1 MVILSICLLVLFI
14 VLICFI
20 LSTVTLSFR
29 YEKTIHKNELEIK
42 VQMWWGMLHYGKNI
56 KLGEPMANGKKAE
69 SEEGQEEEQPL
80 DEMDG
85 SFHALAKLLSD
96 LKEYRAATKEVTTD
110 IRLTNL
116 EISLS
121 YGTGNAPTTA
131 MATGILWGIVGTGI
145 SIIGRYFQLE
155 VVPKTEVVP
164 YFMMKKP
171 LELYVG
177 CIGKIKMANAI
188 RAIWKLARFMQSKKQ
203 LHKTGGKSHK
213 GKNQMA

>member
-1 MVILSICLLVLFI
+1 MVILSIFICVLFLLLVI
-14 VLICFI
+14 FI
-20 LSTVTLSFR
+20 LSTVTLSFD
-29 YEKTIHKNELEIK
+29 YERTIRKNELEIK
-42 VQMWWGMLHYGKNI
+42 VRMWRGLLHYRKNI
-56 KLGEPMANGKKAE
+56 KLGDPMASEKKAE
-69 SEEGQEEEQPL
+69 SEGEQDGLPL

-85 SFHALAKLLSD
+85 SFHALAKLLND
-96 LKEYRAATKEVTTD
+96 LKEYKAATKEVTTD
-110 IRLTNL
+110 IRLTRL

-145 SIIGRYFQLE
+145 SIIGRYFQLG

-171 LELYVG
+171 LELYFG
-177 CIGKIKMANAI
+177 CIGKIRMANAMK
-188 RAIWKLARFMQSKKQ
+188 AIWKLARFMQSKKQ